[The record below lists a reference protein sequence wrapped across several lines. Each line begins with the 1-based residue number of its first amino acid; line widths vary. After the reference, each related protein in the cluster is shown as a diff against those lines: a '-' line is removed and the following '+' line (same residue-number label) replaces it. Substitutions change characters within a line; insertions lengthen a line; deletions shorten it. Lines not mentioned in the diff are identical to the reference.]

1 VARPT
6 TSSISARGAEHDACS
21 RYVER
26 ASISIRNPETDTAI
40 ARFTSLGDISTQM
53 SLALEIARSRQ
64 SELTFAYRN
73 VVSVGAGFRQC
84 GGDQLTREPCV
95 IFVVRRKWRSRRRT
109 QQALPRHLLT
119 YADIDHR
126 RELVAVP
133 TDVQIEPAYLQIHAQ
148 GASAVTVD
156 NGRERT
162 TGTLTCMVES
172 SGGDGAP
179 HRMLMSALHV
189 LSISVDTNAAQLPSG
204 ARVNQ
209 RLGAPPGGA
218 RFALSSGAGGR
229 FATGDETGFDVQL
242 AEPAAGSASGIAQA
256 LGELPFD
263 ADQSSV
269 TSFQHLLQLVDQGL
283 ALEAAVPSNHDS
295 RAGEVR
301 ATLAVRLRSLQLRSV
316 PIRYTFKVGGQIAEW
331 PMLHAELLE
340 FELLG
345 GASTLPGDSGC
356 AVVCWLDEQR
366 CCLVGMHIAGN
377 EEQGLSY
384 AIPAWQLFDVRNY
397 FGSLGNVERL
407 GCVSVTG
414 G

>member
-1 VARPT
+1 MAGPT
-6 TSSISARGAEHDACS
+6 TPSVSGRGAEHDARS

-26 ASISIRNPETDTAI
+26 ASVSIHDPETDAAI
-40 ARFTSLGDISTQM
+40 ARFIALGDIATQM

-64 SELTFAYRN
+64 SELTLAYRN
-73 VVSVGAGFRQC
+73 VVSVAAGFRQH
-84 GGDQLTREPCV
+84 GDNQLTREPCV
-95 IFVVRRKWRSRRRT
+95 IFVVRRKWAVRRRT
-109 QQALPRHLLT
+109 QQALPGHLLT

-133 TDVQIEPAYLQIHAQ
+133 TDVQVEPAYLQIRAQ

-156 NGRERT
+156 NGRARG
-162 TGTLTCMVES
+162 TGTLTCMVEC
-172 SGGDGAP
+172 SGGDAAP

-189 LSISVDTNAAQLPSG
+189 LSISVDTDAAQLPSG
-204 ARVNQ
+204 AQVKQ
-209 RLGAPPGGA
+209 RDGAPPGGA
-218 RFALSSGAGGR
+218 RLALSSTAGGR
-229 FATGDETGFDVQL
+229 YATGDKTGFDVQL
-242 AEPAAGSASGIAQA
+242 AEPAAGSASRIAQA
-256 LGELPFD
+256 LVDLPFD
-263 ADQSSV
+263 ADQPSV
-269 TSFQHLLQLVDQGL
+269 TSFKHLLQLVDQGL
-283 ALEAAVPSNHDS
+283 ALEAAVPSNLGFQV
-295 RAGEVR
+295 GEVR
-301 ATLAVRLRSLQLRSV
+301 PLLAISLRSLQLRSV
-316 PIRYTFKVGGQIAEW
+316 PIDYAFKIGGRNGEW

-377 EEQGLSY
+377 VAQGLSY
-384 AIPAWQLFDVRNY
+384 VIPAWQLFDVRNY

-407 GCVSVTG
+407 SCVPVTG